1 MKISLPI
8 NQFFD
13 DTGFPLVAGRVSIFT
28 HDSDT
33 ICKVF
38 TLSGDIYSEAVNP
51 IITTEDGRIP
61 TLFFDAAVVDV
72 KVEKANGD
80 GSYELLD
87 TFQAGFN
94 VPDATNDTV
103 VNGLDA
109 LKGTNPEV
117 GVVSVYGYD
126 KNAVAPMRHYVWDP
140 TCTDAADDGVVVLSN
155 TTDTGRWILL
165 WDDEKLPCTVYGIVP
180 GHEANISAFL
190 GYPDFIGQWSIRTPR
205 IPRFLSGTYTSNTTF
220 TTARSLYFDDGAKFV
235 NANFVCYS
243 AMVPANSGFV
253 ANFSFTGKNV
263 SAHSSW
269 FREAGKFFS
278 CGALDLFIDSE
289 NFFTGTTVS
298 SVVTV
303 KGANVY
309 GNGRIAL
316 EYNGG
321 HLHFEGCNFQAK
333 GILSPSLDVVK
344 FTKHRWNQS
353 IFIGTNPERY
363 DFGSVAD
370 GHRIEFGFAS
380 GNEIDLQDF
389 PVSEIYVKAREA
401 YERSKPS
408 ASIDY
413 SLDME
418 GRMLG
423 ELRTNFFN
431 FVKDTRIS
439 GYLYISGDNGSYKS
453 SVTLENVRCDGVTTI
468 KASNLKA
475 TGCSLVFNGEDIPKG
490 MQSAVFT
497 GCEISTDAGKKWTAD
512 TAITAT
518 GCRWKMPIAVNEDNE
533 TACSMVK
540 FIDCDVDSCAFAH
553 KNLNFK
559 DCTITGCSVLVLPF
573 KEGNSYKL
581 KFEMVGCAYDSA
593 KAVRFDHVDLKD
605 GQTVILEGVN
615 PEVKICNNTFP
626 NAEGIGIWVRFW
638 SDVVS
643 GKVFLKRYSDGE
655 FVYSGNSGYCPEDS
669 FRGIFTNFTEKNLFF
684 AGGVRKGFH
693 SSEIVRV
700 LPRKQKIYSNLS
712 YGEDGQHTTMSGRID
727 GDKGSTPYVLTG
739 NLSSGIYSQNARDVD
754 LSGGDLHGD
763 WNDMA
768 AMNMYLPEDES
779 YPADWRYAW

>member
-1 MKISLPI
+1 MKISLCE

-13 DTGFPLVAGRVSIFT
+13 DSGKPLSGGRVSIFR

-33 ICKVF
+33 LAEIF
-38 TLSGDIYSEAVNP
+38 TIDGDIYREAKNP
-51 IITTEDGRIP
+51 AITAVDGRIP
-61 TLFFDAAVVDV
+61 TLFFDAAIVDV
-72 KVEKANGD
+72 RVEKRNDD
-80 GSYELLD
+80 GSFELLD
-87 TFQAGFN
+87 TFQQGFDY
-94 VPDATNDTV
+94 PTAKNDTI
-103 VNGLDA
+103 VNGMDG
-109 LKGTNPEV
+109 LKKADTNLGIV
-117 GVVSVYGYD
+117 CVYGYD
-126 KNAVAPMRHYVWDP
+126 ETTLAPSRHYVWDDS
-140 TCTDAADDGVVVLSN
+140 CTDQPDDGVIVMSEN
-155 TTDTGRWILL
+155 TETGRWVLL
-165 WDDEKLPCTVYGIVP
+165 WEDEKLPCSIYGITP
-180 GHEANISAFL
+180 GNEANISAFL
-190 GYPDFIGQWSIRTPR
+190 GYPDFVGKWKIRTPR
-205 IPRFLSGTYTSNTTF
+205 IPRFLSGNYYSDTTF
-220 TTARSLYFDDGAKFV
+220 TTAKSIYFDDGASFA

-253 ANFSFTGKNV
+253 ANFTFTGKNV

-269 FREAGKFFS
+269 FREAGKFFA
-278 CGALDLFIDSE
+278 CGAIDLFIDSE
-289 NFFTGTTVS
+289 NFFAVTTVS

-316 EYNGG
+316 EYDGG
-321 HLHFEGCNFQAK
+321 HLYFDGCNFQAK
-333 GILSPSLDVVK
+333 GIISPSLDVVK

-363 DFGSVAD
+363 DFGKVAD
-370 GHRIEFGFAS
+370 GHRIEFGWAS

-408 ASIDY
+408 DSIDY

-418 GRMLG
+418 GRMLD

-439 GYLYISGDNGSYKS
+439 GNLYISGDNGSYKS

-475 TGCSLVFNGEDIPKG
+475 TDCSLVFNGEDIPKG
-490 MQSAVFT
+490 MQTAVFT
-497 GCEISTDAGKKWTAD
+497 GCEISTDAGKQWTAD

-518 GCRWKMPIAVNEDNE
+518 GCRWKMPISVNEDNE

-540 FIDCDVDSCAFAH
+540 FIGCDVDSCAFAH
-553 KNLNFK
+553 KNLNLK

-573 KEGNSYKL
+573 KEVDSYKL

-593 KAVRFDHVDLKD
+593 KAVRFDHVDFTD
-605 GQTVILEGVN
+605 GKTVILEGVK
-615 PEVKICNNTFP
+615 PEVKICNNTFT
-626 NAEGIGIWVRFW
+626 NAKGIGVWVRFW

-669 FRGIFTNFTEKNLFF
+669 FRGIFTNFTAKNLFF

-700 LPRKQKIYSNLS
+700 LPRQQKNYSNLS
-712 YGEDGQHTTMSGRID
+712 YGEDGLHTTMSGRID
-727 GDKGSTPYVLTG
+727 GAKDTTPYVLTG

-754 LSGGDLHGD
+754 LFGGDLHGD

-779 YPADWRYAW
+779 YTDSWRYAW

>member
-1 MKISLPI
+1 MKISLCE

-13 DTGFPLVAGRVSIFT
+13 DSGKPLSCGRISIFR

-33 ICKVF
+33 LSETF
-38 TLSGDIYSEAVNP
+38 TIDGDIYRETENP
-51 IITTEDGRIP
+51 VITAADGRIP
-61 TLFFDAAVVDV
+61 TLFFDAAIVDV
-72 KVEKANGD
+72 RVEKLNGD
-80 GSYELLD
+80 GSFELLD
-87 TFQAGFN
+87 TFQQGFDYPTAKN
-94 VPDATNDTV
+94 DAI
-103 VNGLDA
+103 VNGMDG
-109 LKGTNPEV
+109 LKKADTNLGIV
-117 GVVSVYGYD
+117 CVYGYD
-126 KNAVAPMRHYVWDP
+126 ETTIAPARHYVWDDS
-140 TCTDAADDGVVVLSN
+140 CTNQPDDGVIVMSEN
-155 TTDTGRWILL
+155 TETGRWVLL
-165 WDDEKLPCTVYGIVP
+165 WDDEKLPCSIYGITP
-180 GHEANISAFL
+180 GNEANISAFL
-190 GYPDFIGQWSIRTPR
+190 GYPDFVGKWRIRTPR
-205 IPRFLSGTYTSNTTF
+205 IPRFLSGNYYSDTTF
-220 TTARSLYFDDGAKFV
+220 TTPKSIYFDDGASFA

-253 ANFSFTGKNV
+253 ANFTFTGKNV

-269 FREAGKFFS
+269 FREADKFFA

-289 NFFTGTTVS
+289 NFFSGTTVS
-298 SVVTV
+298 SVITV

-321 HLHFEGCNFQAK
+321 HLHFDDCNFQAK
-333 GILSPSLDVVK
+333 GIISPSLDVVR

-363 DFGSVAD
+363 DFGKVAD
-370 GHRIEFGFAS
+370 GHRIEFGWAS
-380 GNEIDLQDF
+380 GNEIDLHDF

-439 GYLYISGDNGSYKS
+439 GNLYISGDNGSYKS
-453 SVTLENVRCDGVTTI
+453 SVSLENVRCDGVTTI
-468 KASNLKA
+468 KASELKA
-475 TGCSLVFNGEDIPKG
+475 TDCSLVFNGEDIPKG

-497 GCEISTDAGKKWTAD
+497 GCEISSDVGKQWTAD

-518 GCRWKMPIAVNEDNE
+518 GCRWEMPIAVNEDNE

-540 FIDCDVDSCAFAH
+540 FIGCDVDSCAFAH

-573 KEGNSYKL
+573 KEANSYKL

-626 NAEGIGIWVRFW
+626 NAEGIGVWVRFW

-655 FVYSGNSGYCPEDS
+655 FVYSGNFGYCPEDS
-669 FRGIFTNFTEKNLFF
+669 FRGIFKNFTAKNLFF
-684 AGGVRKGFH
+684 AEGVRKGFH

-700 LPRKQKIYSNLS
+700 LPRQQKSYSNLS
-712 YGEDGQHTTMSGRID
+712 YGDDGQHTTMSGRID
-727 GDKGSTPYVLTG
+727 GGQDSTQYVLIG
-739 NLSSGIYSQNARDVD
+739 SLSSGIYSQNARDVD
-754 LSGGDLHGD
+754 LHGGDLHGD

-768 AMNMYLPEDES
+768 AMNMYLPEDDS
-779 YPADWRYAW
+779 YPNDWRYAW

>member
-1 MKISLPI
+1 MKISLCE

-13 DTGFPLVAGRVSIFT
+13 DSGKPLSGGRISIFR

-33 ICKVF
+33 LAEIF
-38 TLSGDIYSEAVNP
+38 TIDGDIYREAKNP
-51 IITTEDGRIP
+51 AITAVDGRIP
-61 TLFFDAAVVDV
+61 TLFFDAAIVDV
-72 KVEKANGD
+72 RVEKRNDD
-80 GSYELLD
+80 GSFELLD
-87 TFQAGFN
+87 TFQHGFDY
-94 VPDATNDTV
+94 PTAKNDTI
-103 VNGLDA
+103 VNGMDG
-109 LKGTNPEV
+109 LKKADTNLGIV
-117 GVVSVYGYD
+117 CVYGYD
-126 KNAVAPMRHYVWDP
+126 ETTLAPARHYVWDDS
-140 TCTDAADDGVVVLSN
+140 CTNQPDDGVIVMSEN
-155 TTDTGRWILL
+155 TETGRWVLL
-165 WDDEKLPCTVYGIVP
+165 WEDEKLPCSIYGITP
-180 GHEANISAFL
+180 GNEANISAFL
-190 GYPDFIGQWSIRTPR
+190 GYPDFVGKWRIRTPR
-205 IPRFLSGTYTSNTTF
+205 IPRFLSGNYYSDTTF
-220 TTARSLYFDDGAKFV
+220 TTAKSIYFDDGASFA

-253 ANFSFTGKNV
+253 ANFTFTGKNV

-269 FREAGKFFS
+269 FREAGKFFA
-278 CGALDLFIDSE
+278 CGAIDLFIDSE
-289 NFFTGTTVS
+289 NFFAVTTVS

-316 EYNGG
+316 EYDGG
-321 HLHFEGCNFQAK
+321 HLHFDGCNFQAK
-333 GILSPSLDVVK
+333 GIISPSLDVVK

-363 DFGSVAD
+363 DFGKVAD
-370 GHRIEFGFAS
+370 GHRIEFGWAS
-380 GNEIDLQDF
+380 GNELDLQDF

-408 ASIDY
+408 DSIDY

-418 GRMLG
+418 GRMLD

-439 GYLYISGDNGSYKS
+439 GNLYISGDNGLYKS
-453 SVTLENVRCDGVTTI
+453 SVSLENVRCDGVTTI
-468 KASNLKA
+468 KASELKA

-490 MQSAVFT
+490 MQTAVFT
-497 GCEISTDAGKKWTAD
+497 GCEISTDAGKQWTAD

-540 FIDCDVDSCAFAH
+540 FIGCDVDSCAFAH

-573 KEGNSYKL
+573 KEVNSYKL
-581 KFEMVGCAYDSA
+581 MFEMVGCAYDSA

-626 NAEGIGIWVRFW
+626 NAEGIGVWVRFW

-643 GKVFLKRYSDGE
+643 GKVFLKRYSDSE

-669 FRGIFTNFTEKNLFF
+669 FRGIFTNFTAKNLFF

-700 LPRKQKIYSNLS
+700 LPRQQKSYSNLS
-712 YGEDGQHTTMSGRID
+712 YGEDGLHTTMSGRID
-727 GDKGSTPYVLTG
+727 GSKDSTQYVLTG

-754 LSGGDLHGD
+754 LFSGDLHGD

-768 AMNMYLPEDES
+768 AMNMYLSEDET
-779 YPADWRYAW
+779 YPNDWRYAW

>member
-1 MKISLPI
+1 MKISLCE

-13 DTGFPLVAGRVSIFT
+13 DSGKPLSGGRISIFR

-33 ICKVF
+33 LAEIF
-38 TLSGDIYSEAVNP
+38 TIDGDIYRESENPVITAV
-51 IITTEDGRIP
+51 DGRIP
-61 TLFFDAAVVDV
+61 TLFFEAAIVDV
-72 KVEKANGD
+72 RVEKRNED
-80 GSYELLD
+80 GYFELID
-87 TFQAGFN
+87 TFQQGFDYPTAKN
-94 VPDATNDTV
+94 DAI
-103 VNGLDA
+103 VNGMDG
-109 LKGTNPEV
+109 LKKADTNLGIV
-117 GVVSVYGYD
+117 CVYGYD
-126 KNAVAPMRHYVWDP
+126 ETTLAPARHYVWDDS
-140 TCTDAADDGVVVLSN
+140 CTNQPDDGVIVMSEN
-155 TTDTGRWILL
+155 TETGRWVLL
-165 WDDEKLPCTVYGIVP
+165 WDDEKLPCSIYGITP
-180 GHEANISAFL
+180 GNEANISAFL
-190 GYPDFIGQWSIRTPR
+190 GYPDFVGKWRIRTPR
-205 IPRFLSGTYTSNTTF
+205 IPRFLSGNYYSDTTF
-220 TTARSLYFDDGAKFV
+220 TTAKSIYFDDGASFS

-253 ANFSFTGKNV
+253 ANFTFTGKNV

-269 FREAGKFFS
+269 FREAGKFFA
-278 CGALDLFIDSE
+278 CGAIDLFIDSE

-316 EYNGG
+316 EYDGG
-321 HLHFEGCNFQAK
+321 YLHFDGCNFQAK
-333 GILSPSLDVVK
+333 GIISPSLDVVK

-363 DFGSVAD
+363 DFGKVAD
-370 GHRIEFGFAS
+370 GHRIEFGWAS
-380 GNEIDLQDF
+380 ENEIDLQDF

-418 GRMLG
+418 GRMLD

-439 GYLYISGDNGSYKS
+439 GNLYISGDNSSYKS

-468 KASNLKA
+468 KASELKA
-475 TGCSLVFNGEDIPKG
+475 TDCSLVFNGEDIPKG
-490 MQSAVFT
+490 MQTAVFT
-497 GCEISTDAGKKWTAD
+497 GCEISTDAGKQWTAD

-540 FIDCDVDSCAFAH
+540 FIGCDVDSCAFAH

-573 KEGNSYKL
+573 KELNSYKL

-626 NAEGIGIWVRFW
+626 NAEGIGVWVRFW

-655 FVYSGNSGYCPEDS
+655 FVYSGNFGYCPEDS
-669 FRGIFTNFTEKNLFF
+669 FRGIFKNFTAKNLFF

-700 LPRKQKIYSNLS
+700 LPRQQKSYSNLS
-712 YGEDGQHTTMSGRID
+712 YGEDGLHTTMSGRID
-727 GDKGSTPYVLTG
+727 GGKDTTPYVLTG

-754 LSGGDLHGD
+754 LFGGDLHGD

-779 YPADWRYAW
+779 YPDSWRYAW

>member
-1 MKISLPI
+1 MKISLCE

-13 DTGFPLVAGRVSIFT
+13 DSGKPLSGGRISIFR

-33 ICKVF
+33 LAETF
-38 TLSGDIYSEAVNP
+38 TIDGDIYREAENP
-51 IITTEDGRIP
+51 VITAADGRIP
-61 TLFFDAAVVDV
+61 TLFFDAAIVDV
-72 KVEKANGD
+72 RVEKLNGD
-80 GSYELLD
+80 GSFELLD
-87 TFQAGFN
+87 TFQQGFDY
-94 VPDATNDTV
+94 PTAKNDTI
-103 VNGLDA
+103 VNGMDG
-109 LKGTNPEV
+109 LKKADTNLGIV
-117 GVVSVYGYD
+117 CVYGYD
-126 KNAVAPMRHYVWDP
+126 ETTLAPSRHYVWDDS
-140 TCTDAADDGVVVLSN
+140 CTNQPDDGVIVMSEN
-155 TTDTGRWILL
+155 TETGRWVLL
-165 WDDEKLPCTVYGIVP
+165 WDDEKLPCSIYGITP
-180 GHEANISAFL
+180 GNEANISAFL
-190 GYPDFIGQWSIRTPR
+190 GYPDFVGKWRIRTPR
-205 IPRFLSGTYTSNTTF
+205 IPRFLSGNYSSDTTF
-220 TTARSLYFDDGAKFV
+220 TTPKSIYFDDGASFA

-243 AMVPANSGFV
+243 AMIPANSGFV
-253 ANFSFTGKNV
+253 ANFTFTGKNV

-269 FREAGKFFS
+269 FREAGKFFA

-289 NFFTGTTVS
+289 NFFAGTTIS

-321 HLHFEGCNFQAK
+321 HLHFDGCNFQAK
-333 GILSPSLDVVK
+333 GIISPSLDVVK

-353 IFIGTNPERY
+353 IFIGTNPESY
-363 DFGSVAD
+363 DFGKVAD
-370 GHRIEFGFAS
+370 GHRIEFGWAS

-418 GRMLG
+418 GRMLC

-439 GYLYISGDNGSYKS
+439 GNLYISGDNGSYKS
-453 SVTLENVRCDGVTTI
+453 SVSLENVRCDGVTTI
-468 KASNLKA
+468 KASELKA
-475 TGCSLVFNGEDIPKG
+475 NGCSLVFNGEDIPKE

-497 GCEISTDAGKKWTAD
+497 DCEISTGVGKKWTAD
-512 TAITAT
+512 TAIIAT

-573 KEGNSYKL
+573 KEANSYKL

-626 NAEGIGIWVRFW
+626 NAEGIGVWVRFW
-638 SDVVS
+638 SDVAS

-655 FVYSGNSGYCPEDS
+655 FVYSGNFGYCPEDS
-669 FRGIFTNFTEKNLFF
+669 FRGIFKNFTAKNLFF
-684 AGGVRKGFH
+684 AEGVRKGFH

-700 LPRKQKIYSNLS
+700 LPRQQKSYSNLS
-712 YGEDGQHTTMSGRID
+712 YGDDGQHTTMSGRID
-727 GDKGSTPYVLTG
+727 GKEDATPYVLTG

-754 LSGGDLHGD
+754 LFSGDLHGD

>member
-1 MKISLPI
+1 MKISLPV

-13 DTGFPLVAGRVSIFT
+13 DAGVPLSGGRISIFM

-33 ICKVF
+33 LADVF
-38 TLSGDIYSEAVNP
+38 TLDGDIYRSAENP
-51 IITTEDGRIP
+51 IRTSVDGRIP
-61 TLFFDAAVVDV
+61 TLFLEAQIVDV
-72 KVEKANGD
+72 KIEKDAGGGNF
-80 GSYELLD
+80 ELLD
-87 TFQAGFN
+87 TFQNGFDFAQASN
-94 VPDATNDTV
+94 STIIDGIAELKKADTSLGV
-103 VNGLDA
+103 VN
-109 LKGTNPEV
+109 
-117 GVVSVYGYD
+117 VYGYD
-126 KNAVAPMRHYVWDP
+126 ESVMAPPRLFVWDP
-140 TCTDAADDGVVVLSN
+140 TCTNSPDGGIIVESES
-155 TTDTGRWILL
+155 TETGRWILL
-165 WDDEKLPCTVYGIVP
+165 WDDEKLPCSIYGISE
-180 GHEANISAFL
+180 GNEANISAFL
-190 GYPDFIGQWSIRTPR
+190 GYPDFVGKWRIRTPR
-205 IPRFLSGTYTSNTTF
+205 IPRFLSGNYYSDTTF
-220 TTARSLYFDDGAKFV
+220 TTPKSIYFDDGASFA

-253 ANFSFTGKNV
+253 ANFTFTGKNV

-269 FREAGKFFS
+269 FREAGKFFA
-278 CGALDLFIDSE
+278 CGAIDLFIDSE
-289 NFFTGTTVS
+289 NFFAGTTVS

-321 HLHFEGCNFQAK
+321 HLHFDGCNFHAK
-333 GILSPSLDVVK
+333 GIISPSLDVVR
-344 FTKHRWNQS
+344 FTNHRWNQS

-363 DFGSVAD
+363 DFGKVAD

-401 YERSKPS
+401 YERSKTS
-408 ASIDY
+408 DSIDY

-418 GRMLG
+418 GRMLD

-439 GYLYISGDNGSYKS
+439 GNLYISGDNGSYKS
-453 SVTLENVRCDGVTTI
+453 SVSLENVRCDGVTTI

-475 TGCSLVFNGEDIPKG
+475 NGCSLVFNGEDIPKE
-490 MQSAVFT
+490 MQTAVFT
-497 GCEISTDAGKKWTAD
+497 GCEISTYAGKKWTAD

-518 GCRWKMPIAVNEDNE
+518 GCRWKMPIDVNEDNE

-540 FIDCDVDSCAFAH
+540 FIDCDVDSCAIAH

-573 KEGNSYKL
+573 KEENSYKL

-626 NAEGIGIWVRFW
+626 NAEGIGVWVRFW

-655 FVYSGNSGYCPEDS
+655 FVYSGNFGYCPEDS
-669 FRGIFTNFTEKNLFF
+669 FRGIFKNFTTKNLFF
-684 AGGVRKGFH
+684 AEGVRKGFH

-700 LPRKQKIYSNLS
+700 LPRQQKSYSNLS

-727 GDKGSTPYVLTG
+727 GGRDSTQYVLTG

-754 LSGGDLHGD
+754 LFSGDLHGD

-779 YPADWRYAW
+779 YPNDWRYAW

>member
-1 MKISLPI
+1 MKISLCE

-13 DTGFPLVAGRVSIFT
+13 DSGKPLSGGRISIFR

-33 ICKVF
+33 LAEIF
-38 TLSGDIYSEAVNP
+38 TIDGDIYREAENP
-51 IITTEDGRIP
+51 VITSADGRIP
-61 TLFFDAAVVDV
+61 TLFFDAAIVDV
-72 KVEKANGD
+72 RVEKSNGD
-80 GSYELLD
+80 GSFEPLD
-87 TFQAGFN
+87 TFQQGFDY
-94 VPDATNDTV
+94 PTAKNDTI
-103 VNGLDA
+103 VNGMDG
-109 LKGTNPEV
+109 LKKADTNLGIV
-117 GVVSVYGYD
+117 CVYGYD
-126 KNAVAPMRHYVWDP
+126 ETTLAPARHYVWDDS
-140 TCTDAADDGVVVLSN
+140 CTNQPDDGVIVMSEN
-155 TTDTGRWILL
+155 TETGRWVLL
-165 WDDEKLPCTVYGIVP
+165 WDDEKLPCSIYGITP
-180 GHEANISAFL
+180 GNEANISAFL
-190 GYPDFIGQWSIRTPR
+190 GYPDFVGKWRIRTPR
-205 IPRFLSGTYTSNTTF
+205 IPRFLSGNYYSDTTF
-220 TTARSLYFDDGAKFV
+220 TTPKSIYFDDGASFA

-253 ANFSFTGKNV
+253 ANFTFTGKNV

-269 FREAGKFFS
+269 FREAGKFFA

-289 NFFTGTTVS
+289 NFFAGTTVS

-321 HLHFEGCNFQAK
+321 HLHFDGCNFQAK
-333 GILSPSLDVVK
+333 GIISPSLDVVR
-344 FTKHRWNQS
+344 FTNHRWNQS

-363 DFGSVAD
+363 DFGKVAD

-401 YERSKPS
+401 YERSKTS
-408 ASIDY
+408 DSIDY

-418 GRMLG
+418 GRMLD

-439 GYLYISGDNGSYKS
+439 GNLYISGDNGSYKP
-453 SVTLENVRCDGVTTI
+453 SVSLENVRCDGVTTI

-475 TGCSLVFNGEDIPKG
+475 NGCSLVFNGEDIPKE
-490 MQSAVFT
+490 MQTAVFT
-497 GCEISTDAGKKWTAD
+497 GCEISTYSGKKWTAD

-559 DCTITGCSVLVLPF
+559 DCDITGCSVLVLPF
-573 KEGNSYKL
+573 KEVNSYKL
-581 KFEMVGCAYDSA
+581 KFEMVGCAYDST

-626 NAEGIGIWVRFW
+626 NAEGLGVWVRFW
-638 SDVVS
+638 SNVVS

-655 FVYSGNSGYCPEDS
+655 FVYSGNFGYCPEDS
-669 FRGIFTNFTEKNLFF
+669 FRGIFKNFTAKNLFF
-684 AGGVRKGFH
+684 AEGVRKGFH

-700 LPRKQKIYSNLS
+700 LPRQQKSYSNLS

-727 GDKGSTPYVLTG
+727 GGRDSTQYVLTG

-754 LSGGDLHGD
+754 LFGGDLHGD

-779 YPADWRYAW
+779 YPNDWRYAW

>member
-1 MKISLPI
+1 MKISLCE

-13 DTGFPLVAGRVSIFT
+13 DSGTPLSGGRISIFR

-33 ICKVF
+33 LAEIF
-38 TLSGDIYSEAVNP
+38 TIDGDIYREAENP
-51 IITTEDGRIP
+51 VITAVDGRIP
-61 TLFFDAAVVDV
+61 TLFFDAAIVDV
-72 KVEKANGD
+72 RVEKRNED
-80 GSYELLD
+80 GSFELLD
-87 TFQAGFN
+87 TFQQGFDY
-94 VPDATNDTV
+94 PTAKNDTI
-103 VNGLDA
+103 VNGMDG
-109 LKGTNPEV
+109 LKKADTNLGIV
-117 GVVSVYGYD
+117 CVYGYD
-126 KNAVAPMRHYVWDP
+126 ETTLAPSRHYVWDDS
-140 TCTDAADDGVVVLSN
+140 CTNQPDDGVIVMSEN
-155 TTDTGRWILL
+155 TETGRWVLL
-165 WDDEKLPCTVYGIVP
+165 WDDEKLPCSIYGITP
-180 GHEANISAFL
+180 GNEANISAFL
-190 GYPDFIGQWSIRTPR
+190 GYPDFVGKWRIRTPR
-205 IPRFLSGTYTSNTTF
+205 IPRFLSGNYYSDTTF
-220 TTARSLYFDDGAKFV
+220 TTAKSIYFDDGASFA

-253 ANFSFTGKNV
+253 ANFTFTGKNV

-269 FREAGKFFS
+269 FREAGKFFA
-278 CGALDLFIDSE
+278 CGAIDLFIDSD
-289 NFFTGTTVS
+289 NFFAGTTVS

-316 EYNGG
+316 EYDGG
-321 HLHFEGCNFQAK
+321 HLHFDGCNFQAK
-333 GILSPSLDVVK
+333 GIISPSLDVVR

-363 DFGSVAD
+363 DFGKIAD
-370 GHRIEFGFAS
+370 GHRIEFGGAS
-380 GNEIDLQDF
+380 ENEIDLQDF

-408 ASIDY
+408 DSIDY

-418 GRMLG
+418 GRMLD

-439 GYLYISGDNGSYKS
+439 GNLYISGDNGSYKS
-453 SVTLENVRCDGVTTI
+453 SVVLENVRCDGVTTI

-497 GCEISTDAGKKWTAD
+497 GCEISMDTGKKWTAD

-533 TACSMVK
+533 TACSMIK
-540 FIDCDVDSCAFAH
+540 FIGCDVDSCAFAH

-573 KEGNSYKL
+573 KEVDSYKL

-626 NAEGIGIWVRFW
+626 NAEGIGVWVRFW

-669 FRGIFTNFTEKNLFF
+669 FRGIFTNFTAKNLFF

-700 LPRKQKIYSNLS
+700 LPRQQKSYSNLS
-712 YGEDGQHTTMSGRID
+712 YGEDGLHTTMSGRIAGNKD
-727 GDKGSTPYVLTG
+727 TTPYVLTG
-739 NLSSGIYSQNARDVD
+739 DLSSGIYSQNARDVD
-754 LSGGDLHGD
+754 LFGGDLHGD

>member
-1 MKISLPI
+1 MKISLCE

-13 DTGFPLVAGRVSIFT
+13 DSGKPLSGGRISIFR

-33 ICKVF
+33 LAEIF
-38 TLSGDIYSEAVNP
+38 TIDGDIYREAKNP
-51 IITTEDGRIP
+51 AITAVDGRIP
-61 TLFFDAAVVDV
+61 TLFFDAAIVDV
-72 KVEKANGD
+72 RVEKRNDD
-80 GSYELLD
+80 GSFELLD
-87 TFQAGFN
+87 TFQQGFDY
-94 VPDATNDTV
+94 PTAKNDTI
-103 VNGLDA
+103 VNGMDG
-109 LKGTNPEV
+109 LKKADTNLGIV
-117 GVVSVYGYD
+117 CVYGYD
-126 KNAVAPMRHYVWDP
+126 ETTLAPSRHYVWDDS
-140 TCTDAADDGVVVLSN
+140 CTNQPDDGVIVMSEN
-155 TTDTGRWILL
+155 TETGRWVLL
-165 WDDEKLPCTVYGIVP
+165 WEDEKLPCSIYGITP
-180 GHEANISAFL
+180 GNEANISAFL
-190 GYPDFIGQWSIRTPR
+190 GYPDFVGKWRIRTPR
-205 IPRFLSGTYTSNTTF
+205 IPRFLSGNYYSDTTF
-220 TTARSLYFDDGAKFV
+220 TTAKSIYFDDGASFA

-253 ANFSFTGKNV
+253 ANFTFTGKNV

-269 FREAGKFFS
+269 FREAGKFFA
-278 CGALDLFIDSE
+278 CGAIDLFIDSE
-289 NFFTGTTVS
+289 NFFAVTTVS

-309 GNGRIAL
+309 GNGRIAI
-316 EYNGG
+316 EYDGG
-321 HLHFEGCNFQAK
+321 HLHFDGCNFQAK
-333 GILSPSLDVVK
+333 GIISPSLDVVK

-363 DFGSVAD
+363 DFGKVAD
-370 GHRIEFGFAS
+370 GHRIEFGWAS

-408 ASIDY
+408 DSIDY

-418 GRMLG
+418 GRMLD

-439 GYLYISGDNGSYKS
+439 GNLYISGDNDSYKS
-453 SVTLENVRCDGVTTI
+453 SVALENVRCDGVTTI

-475 TGCSLVFNGEDIPKG
+475 TGCSLVFNGEYIPKG
-490 MQSAVFT
+490 MQTAVFT
-497 GCEISTDAGKKWTAD
+497 GCEISTDAGKQWTAD

-518 GCRWKMPIAVNEDNE
+518 GCRWKMPISVNEDNE

-540 FIDCDVDSCAFAH
+540 FIGCDVDSCAFAH

-573 KEGNSYKL
+573 KEVDSYKL

-593 KAVRFDHVDLKD
+593 KAVRFDHVDFTD
-605 GQTVILEGVN
+605 GKTVILEGVK
-615 PEVKICNNTFP
+615 PEVKICNNTFT
-626 NAEGIGIWVRFW
+626 NAEGIGVWVRFW

-669 FRGIFTNFTEKNLFF
+669 FRGIFTNFTAKNLFF

-700 LPRKQKIYSNLS
+700 LPRQQKSYSNLS
-712 YGEDGQHTTMSGRID
+712 YGEDGLHTTMSGRID
-727 GDKGSTPYVLTG
+727 GNKDTTPYVLTG

-754 LSGGDLHGD
+754 LFGGDLHGD

-779 YPADWRYAW
+779 YTDSWRYAW

>member
-1 MKISLPI
+1 MKISLCE

-13 DTGFPLVAGRVSIFT
+13 DSGKPLSGGRISIFR

-33 ICKVF
+33 LAEIF
-38 TLSGDIYSEAVNP
+38 TIGGDIYRDAKNPAITAV
-51 IITTEDGRIP
+51 DGRIP
-61 TLFFDAAVVDV
+61 TLFFDAAIVDV
-72 KVEKANGD
+72 RVEKRNDD
-80 GSYELLD
+80 GSFELLD
-87 TFQAGFN
+87 TFQHGFDY
-94 VPDATNDTV
+94 PTAKNDTI
-103 VNGLDA
+103 VNGMDG
-109 LKGTNPEV
+109 LKKADTNLGIV
-117 GVVSVYGYD
+117 CVYGYD
-126 KNAVAPMRHYVWDP
+126 ETTLAPSRHYVWDDS
-140 TCTDAADDGVVVLSN
+140 CTNQPDDGVIVMSEN
-155 TTDTGRWILL
+155 TETGRWVLL
-165 WDDEKLPCTVYGIVP
+165 WEDEKLPCSIYGITP
-180 GHEANISAFL
+180 GNEANISAFL
-190 GYPDFIGQWSIRTPR
+190 GYPDFVGKWRIRTPR
-205 IPRFLSGTYTSNTTF
+205 IPRFLSGNYYSDTTF
-220 TTARSLYFDDGAKFV
+220 TTAKSIYFDDGASFA

-243 AMVPANSGFV
+243 AMVPANSGYV
-253 ANFSFTGKNV
+253 ANFTFTGKNV

-269 FREAGKFFS
+269 FREAGKFFA
-278 CGALDLFIDSE
+278 CGAIDLFIDSE
-289 NFFTGTTVS
+289 NFFAVTTVS

-316 EYNGG
+316 EYDGG
-321 HLHFEGCNFQAK
+321 HIHFDGCNFQAK
-333 GILSPSLDVVK
+333 GIISPSLDVVR

-363 DFGSVAD
+363 DFGKVAD
-370 GHRIEFGFAS
+370 GHRIEFGFSS

-408 ASIDY
+408 NSIDY

-418 GRMLG
+418 GRMLD

-439 GYLYISGDNGSYKS
+439 GNLYISGDNGSYKS
-453 SVTLENVRCDGVTTI
+453 SVSLENVRCDGVTTI

-475 TGCSLVFNGEDIPKG
+475 NGCSLVFNGEDIPKE
-490 MQSAVFT
+490 MHTAVFT
-497 GCEISTDAGKKWTAD
+497 GCEISTYAGKKWTAD

-518 GCRWKMPIAVNEDNE
+518 GCRWKMPIDVNEDNE

-573 KEGNSYKL
+573 KEVNSYKL

-593 KAVRFDHVDLKD
+593 NAVRFDHVDLKD

-626 NAEGIGIWVRFW
+626 NAEGIGVWVRFW

-669 FRGIFTNFTEKNLFF
+669 FRGIFKNFTTKNLFF
-684 AGGVRKGFH
+684 AEGVRKGFH

-700 LPRKQKIYSNLS
+700 LPRQQKSYSNLS

-727 GDKGSTPYVLTG
+727 GSKDSTQYVLTG

-754 LSGGDLHGD
+754 LFSGDLHGD

-768 AMNMYLPEDES
+768 AMNMYLSEDET
-779 YPADWRYAW
+779 YPNDWRYAW

>member
-1 MKISLPI
+1 MKISLCE

-13 DTGFPLVAGRVSIFT
+13 DSGKPLSGGRISIFR

-33 ICKVF
+33 LAEIF
-38 TLSGDIYSEAVNP
+38 TIDGDIYREASNP
-51 IITTEDGRIP
+51 AITAVDGRIP
-61 TLFFDAAVVDV
+61 TLFFDAAIVDV
-72 KVEKANGD
+72 RVEKRNDNGAF
-80 GSYELLD
+80 ELLD
-87 TFQAGFN
+87 TFQQGFDYPTAKN
-94 VPDATNDTV
+94 DAI
-103 VNGLDA
+103 VNGIDG
-109 LKGTNPEV
+109 LKKADTNLGIV
-117 GVVSVYGYD
+117 CVYGYD
-126 KNAVAPMRHYVWDP
+126 ETTLAPARHYVWDDS
-140 TCTDAADDGVVVLSN
+140 CTNQPDDGVIVMSEN
-155 TTDTGRWILL
+155 TETGRWVLL
-165 WDDEKLPCTVYGIVP
+165 WDDEKLPCSIYGITP
-180 GHEANISAFL
+180 GNEANISAFL
-190 GYPDFIGQWSIRTPR
+190 GYPDFVGKWRIRTPR
-205 IPRFLSGTYTSNTTF
+205 IPRFLSGNYYSDTTF
-220 TTARSLYFDDGAKFV
+220 TTAKSIYFDDGASFA

-253 ANFSFTGKNV
+253 ANFTFTGKNV

-269 FREAGKFFS
+269 FREAGKFFA
-278 CGALDLFIDSE
+278 CGAIDLFIDSE
-289 NFFTGTTVS
+289 NFFAVTTVS

-316 EYNGG
+316 EYDGG
-321 HLHFEGCNFQAK
+321 HLHFDGCNFQAK
-333 GILSPSLDVVK
+333 GIISPSLDVVK

-363 DFGSVAD
+363 DFGKVAD
-370 GHRIEFGFAS
+370 GHRIEFGWAS

-418 GRMLG
+418 GRMLD

-439 GYLYISGDNGSYKS
+439 GNLYISGDNGSYKS

-468 KASNLKA
+468 KASELKA
-475 TGCSLVFNGEDIPKG
+475 TDCSLVFNGEDIPKG

-497 GCEISTDAGKKWTAD
+497 GCEISTDAGKQWTAD

-533 TACSMVK
+533 TACSIVK
-540 FIDCDVDSCAFAH
+540 FIGCDVDSCAFAH

-573 KEGNSYKL
+573 KEVDSYKL

-605 GQTVILEGVN
+605 GNTVILESVK

-626 NAEGIGIWVRFW
+626 NAEGIGVWVRFW
-638 SDVVS
+638 SNVVS
-643 GKVFLKRYSDGE
+643 GKVFLKRFSDGE
-655 FVYSGNSGYCPEDS
+655 FVYSGNFGYCPEDS
-669 FRGIFTNFTEKNLFF
+669 FRGIFTNFTAKNLFF

-700 LPRKQKIYSNLS
+700 LPRQQKSYSSMS
-712 YGEDGQHTTMSGRID
+712 YGDDGQHTTMSGRID
-727 GDKGSTPYVLTG
+727 GAKDATPYVLTG

-754 LSGGDLHGD
+754 LFGGDLHGD

-768 AMNMYLPEDES
+768 SMNMYLPEDDS
-779 YPADWRYAW
+779 YTDSWRYAW

>member
-1 MKISLPI
+1 MKISLCE

-13 DTGFPLVAGRVSIFT
+13 DSGKPLSGGRISIFR

-33 ICKVF
+33 LAEIF
-38 TLSGDIYSEAVNP
+38 TIDGDIYREAANP
-51 IITTEDGRIP
+51 AITAVDGRIP
-61 TLFFDAAVVDV
+61 TLFFDAAIVDV
-72 KVEKANGD
+72 RVEKRNDD
-80 GSYELLD
+80 GTFELLD
-87 TFQAGFN
+87 TFQQGFDYPTAKN
-94 VPDATNDTV
+94 DAI
-103 VNGLDA
+103 VNGMDG
-109 LKGTNPEV
+109 LKKADTNLGIV
-117 GVVSVYGYD
+117 CVYGYD
-126 KNAVAPMRHYVWDP
+126 ETTLAPARHYVWDDS
-140 TCTDAADDGVVVLSN
+140 CTNQPDDGVIVMSEN
-155 TTDTGRWILL
+155 TETGRWVLL
-165 WDDEKLPCTVYGIVP
+165 WDDEKLPCSIYGITP
-180 GHEANISAFL
+180 GNEANISAFL
-190 GYPDFIGQWSIRTPR
+190 GYPDFVGKWRIRTPR
-205 IPRFLSGTYTSNTTF
+205 IPRFLSGTYYSDTTF
-220 TTARSLYFDDGAKFV
+220 TTAKSIYFDDGASFA

-253 ANFSFTGKNV
+253 SNFTFTGKNV

-278 CGALDLFIDSE
+278 CGALDMFIDSE
-289 NFFTGTTVS
+289 NFFEGTTVS

-333 GILSPSLDVVK
+333 GIISPSLDVVR

-363 DFGSVAD
+363 DFGKVAD
-370 GHRIEFGFAS
+370 GHRIEFGWAS

-408 ASIDY
+408 VSIDY

-418 GRMLG
+418 GRMLD

-439 GYLYISGDNGSYKS
+439 GNLYISGDNGSYKS

-497 GCEISTDAGKKWTAD
+497 GCEISMDTGKKWTAD

-518 GCRWKMPIAVNEDNE
+518 ECRWKMPIAVNEDNE
-533 TACSMVK
+533 AACSMVK
-540 FIDCDVDSCAFAH
+540 FIDCDVDSCAFTH

-615 PEVKICNNTFP
+615 PGVKICNNTFP
-626 NAEGIGIWVRFW
+626 NAEGIGVWVRFW
-638 SDVVS
+638 SNVVS

-669 FRGIFTNFTEKNLFF
+669 FRGIFTNFTAKNLFF

-700 LPRKQKIYSNLS
+700 LPRQQKSYSNLS

-727 GDKGSTPYVLTG
+727 GNKDSTPYVLTG

-754 LSGGDLHGD
+754 LFGGDLHGD

-768 AMNMYLPEDES
+768 AMNMYLPEDDS
-779 YPADWRYAW
+779 YTDSWRYAW

>member
-1 MKISLPI
+1 MKISLCE

-13 DTGFPLVAGRVSIFT
+13 DSGKPLSGGRISIFR

-33 ICKVF
+33 LAELF
-38 TLSGDIYSEAVNP
+38 TIDGDIYRKAENP
-51 IITTEDGRIP
+51 VITAADGRIP
-61 TLFFDAAVVDV
+61 TLFFDAAIVDV
-72 KVEKANGD
+72 RVEKLNGD
-80 GSYELLD
+80 GSFELLD
-87 TFQAGFN
+87 TFQQGFDY
-94 VPDATNDTV
+94 PTAKNDTI
-103 VNGLDA
+103 VNGMDG
-109 LKGTNPEV
+109 LKKADTNLGIV
-117 GVVSVYGYD
+117 CVYGYD
-126 KNAVAPMRHYVWDP
+126 ETTLAPARHYVWDDS
-140 TCTDAADDGVVVLSN
+140 CTNQPDDGVIVMSEN
-155 TTDTGRWILL
+155 TETGRWVLL
-165 WDDEKLPCTVYGIVP
+165 WDDEKLPCSIYGITP
-180 GHEANISAFL
+180 GNEANISAFL
-190 GYPDFIGQWSIRTPR
+190 GYPDFVGKWRIRTPR
-205 IPRFLSGTYTSNTTF
+205 IPRFLSGNYYSDTTF
-220 TTARSLYFDDGAKFV
+220 TTPKSIYFDDGASFA

-253 ANFSFTGKNV
+253 ANFTFTGKNV

-269 FREAGKFFS
+269 FREAGKFFA
-278 CGALDLFIDSE
+278 CGAIDLFIDSE
-289 NFFTGTTVS
+289 NFFAGTTVS

-321 HLHFEGCNFQAK
+321 HLHFDGCNFHAK
-333 GILSPSLDVVK
+333 GIISPSLDVVR

-363 DFGSVAD
+363 DFGKVAD

-401 YERSKPS
+401 YERSKTS
-408 ASIDY
+408 DSIDY
-413 SLDME
+413 SLDLE

-439 GYLYISGDNGSYKS
+439 GNLYISGDNGSYKS
-453 SVTLENVRCDGVTTI
+453 SVSLENVRCDGVTTI

-475 TGCSLVFNGEDIPKG
+475 NGCSLVFNSEDITKE
-490 MQSAVFT
+490 MQTAVFT
-497 GCEISTDAGKKWTAD
+497 GCEISTYAGKKWTAD

-540 FIDCDVDSCAFAH
+540 FIDCDVDSCAIAH

-573 KEGNSYKL
+573 KEENSYKL

-605 GQTVILEGVN
+605 GQAVILEGVN

-626 NAEGIGIWVRFW
+626 NAEGIGVWVRFW

-655 FVYSGNSGYCPEDS
+655 FVYSGNFGYCPEDS
-669 FRGIFTNFTEKNLFF
+669 FRGIFKNFTAKNLFF
-684 AGGVRKGFH
+684 AEGVRKGFH

-700 LPRKQKIYSNLS
+700 LPRQQKSYSNLS

-727 GDKGSTPYVLTG
+727 GSKGSTPYVLTG

-754 LSGGDLHGD
+754 LFGGDLHGD

-779 YPADWRYAW
+779 YPNDWRYAW

>member
-1 MKISLPI
+1 MKISLCE

-13 DTGFPLVAGRVSIFT
+13 DSGKPLSGGRISIFR

-33 ICKVF
+33 LAELF
-38 TLSGDIYSEAVNP
+38 TIDGDIYRKAENP
-51 IITTEDGRIP
+51 VITAADGRIP
-61 TLFFDAAVVDV
+61 TLFFDAAIVDV
-72 KVEKANGD
+72 RVEKLNGD
-80 GSYELLD
+80 GSFELLD
-87 TFQAGFN
+87 TFQQGFDY
-94 VPDATNDTV
+94 PTAKNDTI
-103 VNGLDA
+103 VNGMDG
-109 LKGTNPEV
+109 LKKADTNLGIV
-117 GVVSVYGYD
+117 CVYGYD
-126 KNAVAPMRHYVWDP
+126 ETTLAPARHYVWDDS
-140 TCTDAADDGVVVLSN
+140 CTNQPDDGVIVMSEN
-155 TTDTGRWILL
+155 TETGRWVLL
-165 WDDEKLPCTVYGIVP
+165 WDDEKLPCSIYGITP
-180 GHEANISAFL
+180 GNEANISAFL
-190 GYPDFIGQWSIRTPR
+190 GYPDFVGKWRIRTPR
-205 IPRFLSGTYTSNTTF
+205 IPRFLSGNYYSDTTF
-220 TTARSLYFDDGAKFV
+220 TTPKSIYFDDGASFA

-253 ANFSFTGKNV
+253 ANFTFTGKNV

-269 FREAGKFFS
+269 FREAGKFFA
-278 CGALDLFIDSE
+278 CGAIDLFIDSE
-289 NFFTGTTVS
+289 NFFAGTTVS

-321 HLHFEGCNFQAK
+321 HLHFDGCNFHAK
-333 GILSPSLDVVK
+333 GIISPSLDVVR

-363 DFGSVAD
+363 DFGKVAD

-401 YERSKPS
+401 YERSKTS
-408 ASIDY
+408 DSIDY

-418 GRMLG
+418 GRMLD

-439 GYLYISGDNGSYKS
+439 GNLYISGDNGSYKS
-453 SVTLENVRCDGVTTI
+453 SVSLENVRCDGVTTI

-475 TGCSLVFNGEDIPKG
+475 NGCSLVFNSEDITKE
-490 MQSAVFT
+490 MQTAVFT
-497 GCEISTDAGKKWTAD
+497 GCEISTYAGKKWTAD

-518 GCRWKMPIAVNEDNE
+518 GCRWKMPIDVNEDNE

-540 FIDCDVDSCAFAH
+540 FIDCDVDSCAIAH

-573 KEGNSYKL
+573 KEENSYKL

-626 NAEGIGIWVRFW
+626 NAEGIGVWVRFW

-655 FVYSGNSGYCPEDS
+655 FVYSGNFGYCPEDS
-669 FRGIFTNFTEKNLFF
+669 FRGIFKNFTTKNLFF
-684 AGGVRKGFH
+684 AEGVRKGFH

-700 LPRKQKIYSNLS
+700 LPRQQKSYSNLS

-727 GDKGSTPYVLTG
+727 GSKGSTPYVLTG

-754 LSGGDLHGD
+754 LFGDDLHGD